1 MKKIILTNNKN
12 TNPEYSELHNEPEE
26 SKKVLLRDL
35 IDGRILTRYIVVK
48 QLPYILFLTFLAI
61 IYIGNRYHAEK
72 VVRET
77 TNLQERLEELRS
89 DAISIES
96 KLFNL
101 SKQSNVSKEIKKRGL
116 ELYESIVPPKR
127 IK

>member
-77 TNLQERLEELRS
+77 TKLQERLEELRS

>member
-1 MKKIILTNNKN
+1 MN
-12 TNPEYSELHNEPEE
+12 TDNENINPGNSESLNEPAE

-35 IDGRILTRYIVVK
+35 VDGRILTRYIVVK

-72 VVRET
+72 IVRET

-89 DAISIES
+89 EAFTIKS
-96 KLFNL
+96 KLMNL
-101 SKQSNVSKEIKKRGL
+101 GKQSKVAKDVKKRGL
-116 ELYESIVPPKR
+116 ELYESIVPPRR
-127 IK
+127 IKIDK

>member
-12 TNPEYSELHNEPEE
+12 TNPEYSGLHNEPEE